1 MNTMKLNISGLEKL
15 TRKVDEIGGNSR
27 KICEDALLETHAIV
41 TRKAEEA
48 MSKSNLP
55 AGGKFSTGRTLE
67 TLRRDANIS
76 WQGNM
81 ASVSVG
87 FDIDKGGL
95 ASIFLMYGTPR
106 MKKDQALY
114 NAFYGKKTL
123 DEIRQAQENVFFDEI
138 RRLGG

>member
-1 MNTMKLNISGLEKL
+1 MNTMKLNVSGLEKL

-27 KICEDALLETHAIV
+27 KICEDALLETHTIV

-67 TLRRDANIS
+67 ALRHDANIS
-76 WQGNM
+76 WQGNV

-123 DEIRQAQENVFFDEI
+123 EEIRKAQENVFFDEI